1 MLTVFANK
9 KEAGFLD
16 YRPEEREFVFNYT
29 QENPISLTMP
39 YRTKSY
45 LSFYH
50 LHPIFDMSMPEGYL
64 FELFKN
70 LLTKE
75 YGDMDDFILFAHL
88 SKTIEGY
95 LTYRTQGT
103 QKEGIALNLEAIL
116 HGGDEDLFFRLL
128 ELFLDRSAVA
138 GVQPKVLAQLHD
150 KATLS
155 TREYI
160 VKSFGDEFPHL
171 AENEYFCMK
180 AISYAG
186 IPVPKFWL
194 SDNKKLFLV
203 EKFTYLKE
211 GDGFYGFEEFCV
223 LFGLNKEK
231 KYSGSY
237 EKIARSIARIS
248 TQKQEDL
255 RIFYKMIVMSFL
267 LKNGDAHLKNFG
279 ILYEAGIERR
289 FLAPAY
295 DVVTT
300 CIYLPRDKP
309 ALTLA
314 GKKLWFDREALEDF
328 GVRNCMLSPKVS
340 KALFEVCIAAVEKM
354 KGELMEYTDQTPEF
368 ETFGK
373 RFLQIIDFSLSENLE
388 CSYKDSSR
396 GIL

>member
-1 MLTVFANK
+1 
-9 KEAGFLD
+9 
-16 YRPEEREFVFNYT
+16 
-29 QENPISLTMP
+29 MP
-39 YRTKSY
+39 YTTKSY
-45 LSFYH
+45 LSSYH
-50 LHPIFDMSMPEGYL
+50 LHPIFDMNMPEGYL

-70 LLTKE
+70 LLTKK
-75 YGDMDDFILFAHL
+75 YGDMDDFILFTHL

-95 LTYRTQGT
+95 LTYQV
-103 QKEGIALNLEAIL
+103 QSNQEEEIVLDLEMVL
-116 HGGDEDLFFRLL
+116 HSGNEDLFSRLL
-128 ELFLDRSAVA
+128 KLFLDRSAIA
-138 GVQPKVLAQLHD
+138 GVQPKVLAHLQD

-171 AENEYFCMK
+171 AENEYFCIK
-180 AISYAG
+180 AVSYAG

-194 SDNKKLFLV
+194 SDNKKLFLM

-211 GDGFYGFEEFCV
+211 SGGFYGFEEFCV

-237 EKIARSIARIS
+237 EKIARSIAKIS

-279 ILYEAGIERR
+279 ILYEAGFKRR

-314 GKKLWFDREALEDF
+314 GKKLWFGREEIENF
-328 GVRNCMLSPKVS
+328 GVNSCMLSPKES

-354 KGELMEYTDQTPEF
+354 KGELVEYIDQTPEF
-368 ETFGK
+368 QTFGK
-373 RFLQIIDFSLSENLE
+373 RCLQIIDFSLSANLE
-388 CSYKDSSR
+388 RSYKDISN